1 MSRNRVEPE
10 EFKITMDMLC
20 SKKNVAATI
29 ERSRLSL
36 DFEIQMKLN
45 TQFPEID
52 VSSEISQDIPK
63 ALYERHMDL
72 RSEFRKIDA
81 EIYRNCARF
90 DQKVASGSNAKSS
103 DVGKP
108 SSEWSCGKGSH
119 QDEDDPLLLRNVPIE
134 SSTLNLLDDQELK
147 KWLFERPSRVN
158 FINHCGMNNPIEA
171 PNEKYGKLYMKFCLA
186 VDYRKWEAEKLVHVG
201 KKPCTRYFQD
211 HEWRR
216 FA

>member
-1 MSRNRVEPE
+1 
-10 EFKITMDMLC
+10 MDMLC
-20 SKKNVAATI
+20 SKTNVAATI

-81 EIYRNCARF
+81 EIYRICARF

-108 SSEWSCGKGSH
+108 SSEWSRGEGGRE
-119 QDEDDPLLLRNVPIE
+119 DEDDPLFLRTVPIE
-134 SSTLNLLDDQELK
+134 SPTLNLLDHPEVK
-147 KWLFERPSRVN
+147 KWLLERPSRVK
-158 FINHCGMNNPIEA
+158 FINHCGMTNRIEA
-171 PNEKYGKLYMKFCLA
+171 PDANYGDL
-186 VDYRKWEAEKLVHVG
+186 
-201 KKPCTRYFQD
+201 
-211 HEWRR
+211 
-216 FA
+216 